1 MAIKPILFN
10 TPMVQAILDG
20 RKTVTRRVANIN
32 TEIPCIGRDN
42 HSFVWDNLVG
52 AGEDEATGFICKH
65 CGFGVSPPHSR
76 YPCGTAAFRPR
87 YVTGD
92 ILYVRET
99 WCDPTP
105 DQSGWPILYKASM
118 PMHWN
123 AEETEIGVEVTL
135 KAEDYKWR
143 PSIHMP
149 KEAARIF
156 LRVTDVRVERLQD
169 IDGEQAYSEGA
180 TADVPGVLEQ
190 LETHGKPKF
199 PKNFDKFSESQK
211 EDWFRSQAT
220 ATYIAQ
226 MELANRLILSFKE
239 IWDSTIKKEDLPTYG
254 WDANP
259 WVWAYRFEQ
268 CGNPFAGTEAMP

>member
-10 TPMVQAILDG
+10 TPMIQAILDG

-76 YPCGTAAFRPR
+76 YPCGTSAFRPR
-87 YVTGD
+87 YVIGD

-99 WCDPTP
+99 FTELFYVDPDGYTHFDKSMYYYAADGTP
-105 DQSGWPILYKASM
+105 DITLVDGD
-118 PMHWN
+118 
-123 AEETEIGVEVTL
+123 GFVEDDQRIRW
-135 KAEDYKWR
+135 K

-149 KEAARIF
+149 KDAARIF

-169 IDGEQAYSEGA
+169 ISADQCAMEGVCPLYA
-180 TADVPGVLEQ
+180 GPIGGRESYYKTAFAKLW
-190 LETHGKPKF
+190 
-199 PKNFDKFSESQK
+199 N
-211 EDWFRSQAT
+211 
-220 ATYIAQ
+220 
-226 MELANRLILSFKE
+226 
-239 IWDSTIKKEDLPTYG
+239 STIKKEDLLTYG

-259 WVWAYRFEQ
+259 WVFVYRFER
-268 CGNPFAGTEAMP
+268 CENPFTETEAQSDA

>member
-20 RKTVTRRVANIN
+20 RKTITRRLLK
-32 TEIPCIGRDN
+32 PRYRD
-42 HSFVWDNLVG
+42 
-52 AGEDEATGFICKH
+52 DE
-65 CGFGVSPPHSR
+65 CGFQVVTNAQTGEFVRVEKLSDQGSGQFPDGSERHVHPP
-76 YPCGTAAFRPR
+76 YRP
-87 YVTGD
+87 GD

-99 WCDPTP
+99 WQYAYDTDSNENIDYESGRYLYAADNIEPFNGWIMP
-105 DQSGWPILYKASM
+105 DGTERDSM
-118 PMHWN
+118 P
-123 AEETEIGVEVTL
+123 
-135 KAEDYKWR
+135 WR

-149 KEAARIF
+149 KAAARIF

-180 TADVPGVLEQ
+180 TADIPGILEQ

-199 PKNFDKFSESQK
+199 PKNFEKFSEAQK
-211 EDWFRSQAT
+211 EDWYKSQAT

-259 WVWAYRFEQ
+259 WVWAYRFER
-268 CGNPFAGTEAMP
+268 CANPFVEKEET